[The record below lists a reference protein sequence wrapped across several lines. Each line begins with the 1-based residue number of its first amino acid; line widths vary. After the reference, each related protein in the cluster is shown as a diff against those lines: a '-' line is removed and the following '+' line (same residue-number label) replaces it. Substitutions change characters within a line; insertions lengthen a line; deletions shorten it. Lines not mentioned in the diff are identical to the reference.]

1 MPNGCELMSEYTK
14 LLKSLARL
22 NSTMNEMSKAIGLD
36 GLTAAEQE
44 TLLAL
49 VEAGDGSSFA
59 DIMDA
64 AGNSALTES
73 TAYRSLRALVE
84 KRFIRKTG
92 SGRSAR
98 YVVLY

>member
-1 MPNGCELMSEYTK
+1 MSEYTK

-36 GLTAAEQE
+36 TLTPAEQE
-44 TLLAL
+44 TLLAV

-59 DIMDA
+59 DIMKVA
-64 AGNSALTES
+64 ADSPLTES
-73 TAYRSLRALVE
+73 TAYRCLRALVE
-84 KRFIRKTG
+84 KGLLRKTG